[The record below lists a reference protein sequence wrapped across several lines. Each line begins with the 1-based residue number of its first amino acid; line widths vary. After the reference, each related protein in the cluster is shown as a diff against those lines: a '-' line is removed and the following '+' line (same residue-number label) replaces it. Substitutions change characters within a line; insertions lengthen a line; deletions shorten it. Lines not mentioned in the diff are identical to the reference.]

1 MGRSER
7 MVTERSDI
15 ISIIDKCDCLHLA
28 LIDGEFPYIIPM
40 NFGFEDD
47 GEKLTLYFHGAKEG
61 NKYAL
66 IEKNPRAAFSMS
78 CAHELVPGKVPCAS
92 TFKYMSVCGKGLV
105 KMVEGD
111 ERMHAL
117 SVIVAHYDR
126 ETPHVFDERHAKAVS
141 IFKMEVESFTG
152 KSRQMK

>member
-1 MGRSER
+1 MGRSDR

-28 LIDGEFPYIIPM
+28 LIDGDFPYVLPM

-47 GEKLTLYFHGAKEG
+47 GEKLTLYFHGAKDGKKWE
-61 NKYAL
+61 L
-66 IEKNPRAAFSMS
+66 IANNPHAAFSMS

-117 SVIVAHYDR
+117 TVIMAHYDR
-126 ETPHVFDERHAKAVS
+126 KQTHTFEEKHARAVS
-141 IFKMEVESFTG
+141 VFKMEVESFTG

>member
-1 MGRSER
+1 MGRSDR
-7 MVTERSDI
+7 MVTERSNI

-28 LIDGEFPYIIPM
+28 LMDGEFPYVIPM

-61 NKYAL
+61 RKWEL
-66 IEKNPRAAFSMS
+66 IANNPHAAFSMS

-92 TFKYMSVCGKGLV
+92 TFKYMSVCGKGKV
-105 KMVEGD
+105 SMVEGD

-126 ETPHVFDERHAKAVS
+126 EQPHTFEEKHAKAVS
-141 IFKMEVESFTG
+141 IFKMEAESFTG